1 MKERE
6 QEGEEERTWG
16 GKCFKLWGLIG
27 GILITVKREVL
38 VAGGFLCCP
47 HIISGGL
54 VMEQVII

>member
-1 MKERE
+1 ML
-6 QEGEEERTWG
+6 
-16 GKCFKLWGLIG
+16 CSKLWGLIG

-54 VMEQVII
+54 VIEQVIIYINGNRNKM